1 MTDKQ
6 APFAEGL
13 EDAARREA
21 LRWYLEGNE
30 EGAEDLLAAARAIAG
45 PTKAPAPRA
54 RK

>member
-1 MTDKQ
+1 MTGKQ

-30 EGAEDLLAAARAIAG
+30 EGAEDLLRAAREIAR
-45 PTKAPAPRA
+45 PAKRPQRA
-54 RK
+54 RR